1 VWTVIDLCA
10 EMKTSEV
17 SVLIVVAS
25 YDGARFSLG
34 GACAGESACARR
46 WVAFHCHHDSK
57 VSTGKFVFVV
67 SRAILASLVGG
78 SSI

>member
-1 VWTVIDLCA
+1 MDLHA

-25 YDGARFSLG
+25 YEGRRFSLG
-34 GACAGESACARR
+34 GACAEERACARR
-46 WVAFHCHHDSK
+46 WVAFHCRHDSK
-57 VSTGKFVFVV
+57 VSVGKFVFVV
-67 SRAILASLVGG
+67 IRAILASLVGG